1 MINDSETNRK
11 DIVRKIKKAA
21 ICFAGN
27 SPMKIYGLLYCN
39 TGKRMKTCNRVFFSS
54 QQEAIDN
61 NYRPSG
67 HCMKAYTNNGNKA
80 NIK

>member
-11 DIVRKIKKAA
+11 DILRKIKKAE

-27 SPMKIYGLLYCN
+27 SPMKIYGVLNCSN
-39 TGKRMKTCNRVFFSS
+39 GKRMKTSNRVFFSS

-61 NYRPSG
+61 NYRPCG
-67 HCMKAYTNNGNKA
+67 HCMNVLYKQWKQSQY
-80 NIK
+80 